1 MRFGLFSDLHS
12 NLPGLPERGYGGRSL
27 DDLKRGLA
35 RFWEAGAAF
44 AVSLGDNTQPARD
57 AREQAA
63 QLSDLIRLW
72 NGYGFPVHAVF
83 GNHEFQQLTLDEVLS
98 VWRTERAYDC
108 FSVDGIRFV
117 ILDTNIRPDGV
128 HYGADNFDWR
138 FGIIDAGQTEWLR
151 ELLKTPVRTF
161 VFTHNCL
168 RWETGD
174 EHDDWFRIGNAREI
188 CDLLAASGCVEA
200 VFQGHHHTA
209 RADTWHGIR
218 FLNIPSPER
227 SPSYDDADFPIV
239 EITPGGFTVNG
250 VGF

>member
-35 RFWEAGAAF
+35 RFREAGAAF

-63 QLSDLIRLW
+63 QLSDMIRLW

-117 ILDTNIRPDGV
+117 ILGTNIRPDGV

-138 FGIIDAGQTEWLR
+138 FGIVDEAQAGWLR
-151 ELLKTPVRTF
+151 EVLKTPARTF

-168 RWETGD
+168 YWETGD

-239 EITPGGFTVNG
+239 EITPDGFTVNG

>member
-35 RFWEAGAAF
+35 RFREAGVAF

-72 NGYGFPVHAVF
+72 NGYGFLVHAVF

-138 FGIIDAGQTEWLR
+138 FGIVDEAQAGWLR
-151 ELLKTPVRTF
+151 EVLKTPARTF

-168 RWETGD
+168 YWETGD

-227 SPSYDDADFPIV
+227 SPVYDDADFPIV

-250 VGF
+250 VEF

>member
-35 RFWEAGAAF
+35 RFREAGVAF

-63 QLSDLIRLW
+63 QLSDMIRLW

-98 VWRTERAYDC
+98 AWRTERAYDC
-108 FSVDGIRFV
+108 FSVDRIRFV

-138 FGIIDAGQTEWLR
+138 FGIVDEAQAGWLR
-151 ELLKTPVRTF
+151 EVLKKPARTF

-168 RWETGD
+168 YWETGD

-227 SPSYDDADFPIV
+227 SPVYDDADFPIV

-250 VGF
+250 VEF

>member
-35 RFWEAGAAF
+35 RFREAGVAF

-72 NGYGFPVHAVF
+72 NGYGFPVHTVF

-138 FGIIDAGQTEWLR
+138 FGIVDEAQAGWLR
-151 ELLKTPVRTF
+151 EVLKTPERTF

-168 RWETGD
+168 YWETGD

-239 EITPGGFTVNG
+239 EITPDGFTVNG

>member
-35 RFWEAGAAF
+35 RFREAGVAF

-72 NGYGFPVHAVF
+72 NGYGFPVHTVF

-138 FGIIDAGQTEWLR
+138 FGVIDEAQAAWLR
-151 ELLKTPVRTF
+151 DLLTIPARTF

-168 RWETGD
+168 RLEIGD
-174 EHDDWFRIGNAREI
+174 PHDDWFRVCNCREI

-209 RADTWHGIR
+209 HTDTWNGIR

-227 SPSYDDADFPIV
+227 SPAYDDADFPIIEV
-239 EITPGGFTVNG
+239 TPDGFTVNG
-250 VGF
+250 TVY